1 MMDYELNALLYA
13 EKYGIIDYK
22 VKGSKM
28 TYYETY
34 PNEGTFKAV
43 VDLKTMKETRT
54 HLKRK
59 YNKHCC

>member
-1 MMDYELNALLYA
+1 
-13 EKYGIIDYK
+13 

-34 PNEGTFKAV
+34 PNEGTFKAI

-59 YNKHCC
+59 YNKHCR